1 MYYIK
6 KVPSEST
13 DDTENLCY
21 PSPIPV
27 SVRIAPAT
35 THTQAIIVVDFFLIF
50 FLSGLTSTAIPA
62 AASIIPTINKVF
74 IKVGFTDVS
83 PLNASENPSK
93 KPLKNTYVLAS
104 VFIRTKLLYKK

>member
-1 MYYIK
+1 M
-6 KVPSEST
+6 PSESS

-62 AASIIPTINKVF
+62 AASIIPTISKVF
-74 IKVGFTDVS
+74 IKVGFTDIS
-83 PLNASENPSK
+83 PLNASENPSE
-93 KPLKNTYVLAS
+93 KPLKNTETLAS